1 MKHNWIVPRQLYY
14 ENQYL
19 YNQCKELNEKLKII
33 EGRCKELV
41 ANENANINKILLL
54 ENKIISLKRK
64 RNKIMKSNS
73 NHQEQLFYL
82 DSINNDIEVEDIQ
95 SDVSSI
101 TDSNN

>member
-64 RNKIMKSNS
+64 LNKQNRSVS
-73 NHQEQLFYL
+73 RYEEQIFYL
-82 DSINNDIEVEDIQ
+82 DSINNDIEVEVIQ

>member
-1 MKHNWIVPRQLYY
+1 MKHNWIVPTQLYY

-33 EGRCKELV
+33 EDRCKELV

-54 ENKIISLKRK
+54 ENKIISLKRR
-64 RNKIMKSNS
+64 RNKNIKLNS

-82 DSINNDIEVEDIQ
+82 DSNNSGVDCTISDI
-95 SDVSSI
+95 STL
-101 TDSNN
+101 TDSEK

>member
-1 MKHNWIVPRQLYY
+1 MKHNWFIPRQLYY

-33 EGRCKELV
+33 EDRCKELI
-41 ANENANINKILLL
+41 ANENAYVNKILLL

-82 DSINNDIEVEDIQ
+82 DSNNNDIEVEVVQ

-101 TDSNN
+101 TDSNY

>member
-1 MKHNWIVPRQLYY
+1 MKHNWFIPRQLYY

-33 EGRCKELV
+33 EDRCKELV

-54 ENKIISLKRK
+54 ENRIISLKRK
-64 RNKIMKSNS
+64 RNKTMKSNS

-82 DSINNDIEVEDIQ
+82 DSNNNEVEVEVVQ

>member
-1 MKHNWIVPRQLYY
+1 MKHNWIIPRQLYY

-33 EGRCKELV
+33 EDRCKELV

-54 ENKIISLKRK
+54 ENKITSLKRK
-64 RNKIMKSNS
+64 RNKNMKLNT

-82 DSINNDIEVEDIQ
+82 DSNNNNIEVEVVQ

>member
-1 MKHNWIVPRQLYY
+1 MKHNWIVSRQLYY

-33 EGRCKELV
+33 EDRCKELV

-64 RNKIMKSNS
+64 RNKNMKLNT

-82 DSINNDIEVEDIQ
+82 DSNNNNIEVEVVQ

>member
-1 MKHNWIVPRQLYY
+1 MKHNWIVPTQLYY

-33 EGRCKELV
+33 EDRCKELV

-54 ENKIISLKRK
+54 ENKIISLKRR
-64 RNKIMKSNS
+64 RNKNIKLNS

-82 DSINNDIEVEDIQ
+82 DSNNSGVDYTISDI
-95 SDVSSI
+95 STL
-101 TDSNN
+101 TDSEK

>member
-1 MKHNWIVPRQLYY
+1 MKHNWIVSRQLYY

-33 EGRCKELV
+33 EDRCKELV

-54 ENKIISLKRK
+54 ENKITSLKRK
-64 RNKIMKSNS
+64 RNKNMKLNT

-82 DSINNDIEVEDIQ
+82 DSNNNNIEVEVVQ

>member
-1 MKHNWIVPRQLYY
+1 MKHNWIVPTQLYY

-33 EGRCKELV
+33 ENRCKELV

-64 RNKIMKSNS
+64 LNKHNRSVS
-73 NHQEQLFYL
+73 RYQEQIFYL
-82 DSINNDIEVEDIQ
+82 DSINNNIEVEVIQ